1 VSIIAQ
7 TQQVIVVR
15 IAMPICRDADIP
27 AALVGRYLG
36 EFAERHSGDSVCSR
50 AVRGRAAA
58 RYDSIRRNALL
69 HPPLEGGEHVKG
81 VVNWTSPA
89 VVHARLCL
97 DQGLP
102 PAEFLSASFKLYFS
116 VLKYLCGIWPLP

>member
-1 VSIIAQ
+1 
-7 TQQVIVVR
+7 
-15 IAMPICRDADIP
+15 MPICRDADIP

-58 RYDSIRRNALL
+58 RYDSVRRNALL
-69 HPPLEGGEHVKG
+69 
-81 VVNWTSPA
+81 
-89 VVHARLCL
+89 CL
-97 DQGLP
+97 DQALP

-116 VLKYLCGIWPLP
+116 VPKYLCGIWPLP